1 MKISAIICEYNPMH
15 AGHLHHIEETKR
27 LSGADKVICIMSGSF
42 TQRGEPA
49 IFDKFARTKAAL
61 SGGAD
66 LVIELPTS
74 FCCASA
80 EKFAY
85 GGVFI
90 ADSCKIV
97 SHLSFGCENADADA
111 LKAIASSFNA
121 ETQEYKAQLKLHLKS
136 GASYPSARAEALN
149 LFIPGAK
156 QILSSP
162 NNILAVEYLKALER
176 LKSKIEPVLISRKG
190 SGYLESEIKAIPS
203 ALAIRNAVFSGAP
216 LSSFI
221 PKELYSCFSG
231 LSAVHPSTLFFPAMF
246 KLRTMSNEELT
257 EIDGVDEGLEYRLK
271 SACKIAKSY
280 DELISLVKTKRYP
293 QTRIKRIIL
302 NIILDIKKAGPV
314 SPSYIRILGVKKESR
329 ELLSMLSKSASL
341 PVIISPVDV
350 IDHELK
356 RDIIAC
362 DIRALLQSPS
372 GNSSCDFTTGLIV
385 L

>member
-15 AGHLHHIEETKR
+15 AGHLYHIEETKR

-74 FCCASA
+74 FCCSSA

-111 LKAIASSFNA
+111 LKAIASAFNA

-149 LFIPGAK
+149 VFIPGAK

-162 NNILAVEYLKALER
+162 NNILAVEYLKALKR

-190 SGYLESEIKAIPS
+190 SGYLESEICRRTAVLLHSKRTLQLFFRTFCRPS
-203 ALAIRNAVFSGAP
+203 LGAVFS
-216 LSSFI
+216 
-221 PKELYSCFSG
+221 
-231 LSAVHPSTLFFPAMF
+231 
-246 KLRTMSNEELT
+246 SN
-257 EIDGVDEGLEYRLK
+257 V
-271 SACKIAKSY
+271 
-280 DELISLVKTKRYP
+280 
-293 QTRIKRIIL
+293 
-302 NIILDIKKAGPV
+302 
-314 SPSYIRILGVKKESR
+314 
-329 ELLSMLSKSASL
+329 
-341 PVIISPVDV
+341 
-350 IDHELK
+350 
-356 RDIIAC
+356 
-362 DIRALLQSPS
+362 
-372 GNSSCDFTTGLIV
+372 
-385 L
+385 